1 MGKKR
6 RLTKSAIL
14 EAAANIADESSS
26 GDVTLL
32 ELAAKLGVKMP
43 SLYNHLQGQNGL
55 RQELAVYAIEQ
66 LRAALTNGAVGRS
79 SAEAIRVM
87 CTVYLEFAGKHPGLY
102 RAMLRLPDPN
112 EKQLRA
118 ANHRVLQLLLAILAP
133 YRLSKAEGIHAVR
146 TLRAMLHGFVSLEMM
161 GAFSYPPR
169 RLDSFEFMV
178 AMFVKSLDSRRST
191 SRGKRI

>member
-14 EAAANIADESSS
+14 VAAAHIADQSSS

-66 LRAALTNGAVGRS
+66 LRAALTNVALGRS
-79 SAEAIRVM
+79 SAEAIRAM
-87 CTVYLEFAGKHPGLY
+87 CSVYLDFSGKHPGLY

-118 ANHRVLQLLLAILAP
+118 ANHRVLQLLLTILAP
-133 YRLSKAEGIHAVR
+133 YRLSKADAIHAVR
-146 TLRAMLHGFVSLEMM
+146 TWRAMLHGFVSLEMT
-161 GAFSYPPR
+161 GAFSHLPR
-169 RLDSFEFMV
+169 RFDSFQFMV
-178 AMFVKSLDSRRST
+178 AMFVKSLDSRRLERT
-191 SRGKRI
+191 RKDI